1 MVEVA
6 FLIVRTSDIGSNCV
20 LFVHSLS
27 LCCLDMDNF
36 AKSIDDDDVFV
47 FVASVVVN
55 NIVVCMMQSIF

>member
-6 FLIVRTSDIGSNCV
+6 FLIARTSDIGSNSV

-36 AKSIDDDDVFV
+36 AKSIDDDDVV